1 MSDTSVASLCR
12 LTVRAPSRTID
23 LAVPVDVPVAD
34 LLPTLLRYCVE
45 GMEEEGLDH
54 GGWVLQRLGGPALDD
69 EATLEAAELHDGEV
83 LHLRP
88 RAEAMPEVR
97 LDDLVEGIADVTRE
111 RLHAWTADRS
121 RQLLRAFL
129 ACVLLIAL
137 GVLAWPG
144 GPVAPRAATAGVAG
158 LLMLAGAA
166 TAARAVGDGATGA
179 VLGIMAVPALA
190 LAGGLL
196 PEGEIAGPY
205 AYHVLGARLL
215 AAGAAGAG
223 AAVLALAAV
232 AVCAPLLLS
241 AAVVCVAAAVSGALM
256 SVFDLPVDK
265 AACVVAAALV
275 VVGGFVPAI
284 AFKLAG
290 LRMPPLPTD
299 PGQLQEGIDPY
310 DGPEV
315 ATRTELA
322 GGWMISLY
330 GAIGI
335 VCAGCLL
342 PLVRRPDLPE
352 ALIAVVLSLLLLL
365 HGRGMVNVWQR
376 LVLVVPGAMGA
387 ALGLVAAGA
396 HLAPGDRPGYVAGLL
411 GLAAVLAVVTWTVPG
426 RRMLPYWGRAAELL
440 QSTLAIS
447 LLPLTLWAVGVFGE
461 LRAISG

>member
-23 LAVPVDVPVAD
+23 LAVPLDVPVAD
-34 LLPTLLRYCVE
+34 LLPTVLRYCVE
-45 GMEEEGLDH
+45 GLEEEGLDH
-54 GGWVLQRLGGPALDD
+54 GGWVLQRLGGPALDN
-69 EATLEAAELHDGEV
+69 EATLEAADLKDGEV

-88 RAEAMPEVR
+88 QAEKMPEVR
-97 LDDLVEGIADVTRE
+97 LDDLVEGIAHVTRE

-129 ACVLLIAL
+129 VAVLFIAL
-137 GVLAWPG
+137 GMLAWPG
-144 GPVAPRAATAGVAG
+144 GQAVARAATAGVAG
-158 LLMLAGAA
+158 LLLLAGAG
-166 TAARAVGDGATGA
+166 TASRAVGDAATGA
-179 VLGIMAVPALA
+179 ALGVMAVPALG
-190 LAGGLL
+190 LAGWLL
-196 PEGEIAGPY
+196 PDGEITGPY

-232 AVCAPLLLS
+232 AVYAPLFLA
-241 AAVVCVAAAVSGALM
+241 AAVVCVAGAVSGALM
-256 SVFDLPVDK
+256 SVFDVPVDK
-265 AACVVAAALV
+265 AACMVCAALV
-275 VVGGFVPAI
+275 VVGGFVPAL

-290 LRMPPLPTD
+290 LRMPPLPTN
-299 PGQLQEGIDPY
+299 PAQLQEGIDPF
-310 DGPEV
+310 DGSDV
-315 ATRTELA
+315 TTRTELA
-322 GGWMISLY
+322 GGWMIALY
-330 GAIGI
+330 GAIGV
-335 VCAGCLL
+335 VCAGCLT
-342 PLVRRPDLPE
+342 PLVHRPSVPE
-352 ALIAVVLSLLLLL
+352 ALITVVLSLILLL

-376 LVLVVPGAMGA
+376 LVLVVPGALGA
-387 ALGLVAAGA
+387 ALVLIGLGV
-396 HLAPGDRPGYVAGLL
+396 HLAPAERPVLVAGLL

>member
-34 LLPTLLRYCVE
+34 LLPTLLRYCVD

-54 GGWVLQRLGGPALDD
+54 GGWALQRLGGPVLD
-69 EATLEAAELHDGEV
+69 EEVTLEALGLHDGEV

-111 RLHAWTADRS
+111 RLHAWTPERS
-121 RQLLRAFL
+121 RHLLRGFIV
-129 ACVLLIAL
+129 CVLVIGL
-137 GVLAWPG
+137 GLLAWPG
-144 GPVAPRAATAGVAG
+144 GPAVPRAATAGVAG
-158 LLMLAGAA
+158 LLLLAGAA
-166 TAARAVGDGATGA
+166 TASRAVGDAATGA
-179 VLGIMAVPALA
+179 VLGVMTTPALA
-190 LAGGLL
+190 LAGWLL
-196 PEGEIAGPY
+196 PDGEIAGPN

-223 AAVLALAAV
+223 GAVLALAAV
-232 AVCAPLLLS
+232 AVYAPLFLS

-256 SVFDLPVDK
+256 SVFDVPVDK
-265 AACVVAAALV
+265 AACAVAACLV
-275 VVGGFVPAI
+275 LIGGFVPAI

-290 LRMPPLPTD
+290 MRMPPLPTN
-299 PGQLQEGIDPY
+299 PRQLQEGIDPY
-310 DGPEV
+310 NSQEV

-322 GGWMISLY
+322 SGWMIALY
-330 GAIGI
+330 GSIGVI
-335 VCAGCLL
+335 CAGCVL
-342 PLVRRPDLPE
+342 PLVRRPNAPE
-352 ALIAVVLSLLLLL
+352 ALIVVVLSLILLL

-376 LVLVVPGAMGA
+376 LVLVVPGALGA
-387 ALGLVAAGA
+387 ALMLGGAGA
-396 HLAPGDRPGYVAGLL
+396 RLAPGDRPVFVAGLL
-411 GLAAVLAVVTWTVPG
+411 GLAAVLAVATWTVPG

-440 QSTLAIS
+440 QSTLAVS
-447 LLPLTLWAVGVFGE
+447 LLPLTLWAVGVFGD

>member
-12 LTVRAPSRTID
+12 LTVRAPSGTID

-69 EATLEAAELHDGEV
+69 EATLEAIDLHDGEV

-88 RAEAMPEVR
+88 RAEEMPEVR
-97 LDDLVEGIADVTRE
+97 LDDLVEGIADITRD
-111 RLHAWTADRS
+111 RLQAWTPDRS
-121 RQLLRAFL
+121 RQLLRGFL
-129 ACVLLIAL
+129 VCVLVIAL

-144 GPVAPRAATAGVAG
+144 GPVVPRAATAGVAG
-158 LLMLAGAA
+158 LLLLAGAA
-166 TAARAVGDGATGA
+166 TAARAVGDAATGA
-179 VLGIMAVPALA
+179 ALGVMAVPALA
-190 LAGGLL
+190 LAGWLL
-196 PEGEIAGPY
+196 PDGEIAGPH

-215 AAGAAGAG
+215 AAGTAGAG
-223 AAVLALAAV
+223 AAVLALAAA
-232 AVCAPLLLS
+232 AVYAPLFLS
-241 AAVVCVAAAVSGALM
+241 TAAVAVAAAVSGALM
-256 SVFDLPVDK
+256 SVFDVSVDK
-265 AACVVAAALV
+265 AAGVVAACLV
-275 VVGGFVPAI
+275 VIGGFVPAI

-290 LRMPPLPTD
+290 MRMPPLPTN
-299 PGQLQEGIDPY
+299 PGQLQDGIDPY

-322 GGWMISLY
+322 GGWMIALY
-330 GAIGI
+330 GAIGV
-335 VCAGCLL
+335 VCAGCLI
-342 PLVRRPDLPE
+342 PLVRRPNLPE
-352 ALIAVVLSLLLLL
+352 ALIAVLLSLILLL

-387 ALGLVAAGA
+387 ALVLVGAGA
-396 HLAPGDRPGYVAGLL
+396 HLAPGDRPVFVAGLL
-411 GLAAVLAVVTWTVPG
+411 GLAAVLAVITWTVPG

-440 QSTLAIS
+440 QSTLAIG
-447 LLPLTLWAVGVFGE
+447 LLPVTLWAVGVFGE